1 MKIKKKEAG
10 NGLFLTTHLQF
21 MTNLLPIRVLQI
33 NCPIPI
39 LFYLQKAE
47 HKWSAQDSKQRQE
60 GAQGTDDLISNRISY
75 PEFKTFI
82 FLPKGPFTLVQIPQ
96 RTATFLQR

>member
-10 NGLFLTTHLQF
+10 NGLFLTTNLQF

-60 GAQGTDDLISNRISY
+60 GATILFQIESHILSSKLSY
-75 PEFKTFI
+75 FYLKDHSH
-82 FLPKGPFTLVQIPQ
+82 
-96 RTATFLQR
+96 